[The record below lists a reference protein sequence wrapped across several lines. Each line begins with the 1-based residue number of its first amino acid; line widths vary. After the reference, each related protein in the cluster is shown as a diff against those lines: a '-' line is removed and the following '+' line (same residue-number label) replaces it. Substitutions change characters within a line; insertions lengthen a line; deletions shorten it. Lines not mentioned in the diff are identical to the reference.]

1 MEEVYEE
8 LSRISGT
15 LDILDVLSKQ
25 KIEFIERWATK
36 DEVPFQVADAFDE
49 RPPIIIFLP
58 KEKALEA
65 QDKKI
70 KYNEDELEKHK
81 ASAVKAMQRLIE
93 EWTSTK

>member
-8 LSRISGT
+8 FNWISSI
-15 LDILDVLSKQ
+15 LDILNNLSKQ

-36 DEVPFQVADAFDE
+36 DEVPFQVADAFDK
-49 RPPIIIFLP
+49 RPPIVIFLP

-81 ASAVKAMQRLIE
+81 VAAVKAMQRLIE
-93 EWTSTK
+93 EWT